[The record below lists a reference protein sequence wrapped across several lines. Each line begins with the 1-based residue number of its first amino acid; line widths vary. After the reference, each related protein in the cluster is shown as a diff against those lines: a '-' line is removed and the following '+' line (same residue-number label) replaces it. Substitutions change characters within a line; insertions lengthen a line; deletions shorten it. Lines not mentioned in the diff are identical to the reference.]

1 MACIFFYLI
10 ILIFYKWTHYD
21 ASQATDAPALL
32 IRLFSIR
39 TIRNRRKNTRF
50 FSSHRLDLIGMVLMS
65 YPDEPPSSRKFYSGQ
80 QVLQTI
86 LLVIAVLCVPW
97 MLLGKPIYRIV
108 MNKRRANVSRVKNL
122 FVLFSISTFVQ
133 YKVFISET

>member
-1 MACIFFYLI
+1 
-10 ILIFYKWTHYD
+10 
-21 ASQATDAPALL
+21 
-32 IRLFSIR
+32 
-39 TIRNRRKNTRF
+39 
-50 FSSHRLDLIGMVLMS
+50 MS

-122 FVLFSISTFVQ
+122 FVSVLISTFVR